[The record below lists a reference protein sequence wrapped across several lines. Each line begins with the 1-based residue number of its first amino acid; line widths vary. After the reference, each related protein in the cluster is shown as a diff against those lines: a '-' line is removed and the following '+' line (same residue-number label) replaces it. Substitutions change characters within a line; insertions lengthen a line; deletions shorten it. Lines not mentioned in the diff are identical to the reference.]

1 MIKQNILITVDNIV
15 FSIVDQQLQVL
26 LIKRLIE
33 PFKDMRALPG
43 WFVLENENLEKAAH
57 RELEEET
64 SVKNIYLE
72 QLYTFSDVN
81 RDPRGRVISCAYMA
95 LVARENII
103 INPGSDAAETQF
115 FAVNK
120 LSKLAFD
127 HKKVIEY
134 AFQRLKWKMEY
145 TNIAQ
150 YILPRKFTLSELQKV
165 YETILSQDIDVR
177 NFRKKIE
184 KLGLVKET
192 GEKEIGVQYRPAK
205 LYEFSTRKLEI
216 VDVL

>member
-1 MIKQNILITVDNIV
+1 
-15 FSIVDQQLQVL
+15 
-26 LIKRLIE
+26 
-33 PFKDMRALPG
+33 MRALPG
-43 WFVLENENLEKAAH
+43 WFVLENENLEKAAN

-103 INPGSDAAETQF
+103 IKPGSDASEVQF
-115 FAVNK
+115 FSINK
-120 LSKLAFD
+120 LPKLAFD

-134 AFQRLKWKMEY
+134 AFQRLKRKMEY

-165 YETILSQDIDVR
+165 YETILSQNIDVR
-177 NFRKKIE
+177 NFRKKID

-205 LYEFSTRKLEI
+205 LYEFSTKKLEI

>member
-26 LIKRLIE
+26 LIKRLID
-33 PFKDMRALPG
+33 PFKWMRALPG

-103 INPGSDAAETQF
+103 INPGSDASEAQF

-120 LSKLAFD
+120 LPKLAFD

-134 AFQRLKWKMEY
+134 ALQRLKWKMEY

-165 YETILSQDIDVR
+165 YETILNQSIDVR

-205 LYEFSTRKLEI
+205 LYEFTNKKIEI
-216 VDVL
+216 VEVL

>member
-120 LSKLAFD
+120 LPKLAFD

>member
-1 MIKQNILITVDNIV
+1 MSKQNILITVDNIV

-43 WFVLENENLEKAAH
+43 GFVLENENLEKAAH

-72 QLYTFSDVN
+72 QLYTFSEVN

-120 LSKLAFD
+120 LPKLAFD

-134 AFQRLKWKMEY
+134 ALQRLKWKMEY

-165 YETILSQDIDVR
+165 YETILNQAIDVR

>member
-1 MIKQNILITVDNIV
+1 MSKQNILITVDNIV

-72 QLYTFSDVN
+72 QLYTFSEVN

-120 LSKLAFD
+120 LPKLAFD

-134 AFQRLKWKMEY
+134 ALQRLKWKMEY

-165 YETILSQDIDVR
+165 YETILNQAIDVR

-184 KLGLVKET
+184 KLWLVKET

>member
-26 LIKRLIE
+26 LIKRLID

-43 WFVLENENLEKAAH
+43 WFVLENENLEKAAN

-103 INPGSDAAETQF
+103 IKPGSDASEVQF
-115 FAVNK
+115 FSINK
-120 LSKLAFD
+120 LPKLAFD

-134 AFQRLKWKMEY
+134 AFQRLKRKMEY

-165 YETILSQDIDVR
+165 YETILSQNIDVR
-177 NFRKKIE
+177 NFRKKID

-205 LYEFSTRKLEI
+205 LYEFSTKKLEI